1 MMPDPYAWATEFECQ
16 FADSASQLVSISD
29 LEFVNYSTD
38 RKFSEYF
45 IGADWA
51 RNSDGTSI
59 AVFGR
64 STDGKLCLVEL
75 VNLHRVEY
83 AKQIA
88 VAKNLF
94 QKYRPKLFYG
104 DATGLGGPLM
114 EQLNRECSPLIKP
127 FVFNHNNKNQ
137 AYEYFR
143 RCVFD
148 RKIQFN
154 EEYRDAIVEDLL
166 LVQQTIT
173 DDGKVVY
180 VARRSNNS
188 HADNISAIIL
198 ALQAE
203 RECRQGT
210 GQIAAVNFNSVF
222 GNSTSY
228 FG

>member
-1 MMPDPYAWATEFECQ
+1 M
-16 FADSASQLVSISD
+16 
-29 LEFVNYSTD
+29 
-38 RKFSEYF
+38 
-45 IGADWA
+45 
-51 RNSDGTSI
+51 
-59 AVFGR
+59 FGR

-127 FVFNHNNKNQ
+127 FVFNHNNKNR

-154 EEYRDAIVEDLL
+154 EEYRDDIIEDLL
-166 LVQQTIT
+166 LVQ
-173 DDGKVVY
+173 
-180 VARRSNNS
+180 
-188 HADNISAIIL
+188 
-198 ALQAE
+198 
-203 RECRQGT
+203 
-210 GQIAAVNFNSVF
+210 
-222 GNSTSY
+222 
-228 FG
+228 

>member
-1 MMPDPYAWATEFECQ
+1 M
-16 FADSASQLVSISD
+16 
-29 LEFVNYSTD
+29 
-38 RKFSEYF
+38 
-45 IGADWA
+45 
-51 RNSDGTSI
+51 
-59 AVFGR
+59 FGR

-75 VNLHRVEY
+75 VNLHKVEY

-148 RKIQFN
+148 RKVQFN
-154 EEYRDAIVEDLL
+154 EEYRDSIVEDLL

-210 GQIAAVNFNSVF
+210 GQIATVNFNSVF